1 MIPVGGPLYLD
12 CDTGIDDALAL
23 AFLLGAGHPPDLVGT
38 VSGNVSATVAADNTR
53 RILALFGHSD
63 IPVAVGCDYP
73 PLLGHPRGAPQF
85 HGANGIGGVT
95 LAPARTPPP
104 PTAGAVEEMITLA
117 QRHRGALHIIATG
130 PLTNIAEALR
140 REPDLPDAIASITV
154 MGGAAHVP
162 GNVTPYAEAN
172 ILGDPEAAAATFTA
186 RWHQL
191 LLVPIDITN
200 KHLLSVADKQ
210 RLLHSPSAAI
220 RSVGMMLDWYF
231 DSYGPVHAGLWCP
244 THDPLAAA
252 LAVGAVELTDA
263 PTVTITVDTSMGPQR
278 GRMTVRAVARS
289 DIAPFVR
296 VALGTRQQSADTI
309 IDAVCGL
316 AGTG

>member
-1 MIPVGGPLYLD
+1 MIPADGPLYLD

-38 VSGNVSATVAADNTR
+38 VSGNVGAAVAADNTR
-53 RILALFGHSD
+53 RILSLFGYSD
-63 IPVAVGCDYP
+63 IPVAVGLDYP
-73 PLLGHPRGAPQF
+73 PLLGHPRGASQF

-95 LAPARTPPP
+95 LAPVRTPPP
-104 PTAGAVEEMITLA
+104 PTAGAVDELITLA

-172 ILGDPEAAAATFTA
+172 ILGDPEAAAATFTS

-191 LLVPIDITN
+191 LLVPIGITN
-200 KHLLSVADKQ
+200 KHLLSVADKR
-210 RLLHSPSAAI
+210 RLLYSPSAAV
-220 RSVGMMLDWYF
+220 RSVGEMLNWYF
-231 DSYGPVHAGLWCP
+231 DSYRQEHAGLWCP

-263 PTVTITVDTSMGPQR
+263 PAVTITVDTGMGPQR
-278 GRMTVRAVARS
+278 GRTTVRPNAGS
-289 DIAPFVR
+289 DIESSPR
-296 VALGTRQQSADTI
+296 VALGTRQQSADVI
-309 IDAVCGL
+309 IDAVCSL
-316 AGTG
+316 ADTG